1 MRPVKPEAIATTMQ
15 QLTVEERLE
24 LVQDLWDSIAADV
37 ATLPLTE
44 AESRL
49 LDERL
54 DEYDVDR
61 DPGEPVDVVVARI
74 KRLL

>member
-1 MRPVKPEAIATTMQ
+1 VKPEAIATTMQ

-54 DEYDVDR
+54 DEYEVDR

-74 KRLL
+74 QRLL